1 MNINIHHG
9 KEDAMNVNAAKD
21 KLSEEYATE
30 RQELEERRKANPV
43 PMNKDTSTDSDKFI
57 EELQELCRKH
67 GVWLD
72 ASVTW
77 DWCPVIEIRN
87 NDMPMSND
95 KGQRIVPL
103 KSVQSVGMPT
113 FIRND
118 LALSEK
124 DCKYK
129 CL

>member
-1 MNINIHHG
+1 
-9 KEDAMNVNAAKD
+9 MNVNAAKD